1 MEVGCQIAILKFA
14 LSLSHKL
21 TQMDK
26 RIHTL
31 IFIYVI
37 YLAIAL
43 TMVFSTT
50 GQKMLT
56 MMLFG
61 GGGAL
66 ILLIY
71 YFIWQQSRVKE

>member
-1 MEVGCQIAILKFA
+1 MVARLQILKFA
-14 LSLSHKL
+14 LSLPLKQN
-21 TQMDK
+21 QMDK

-43 TMVFSTT
+43 FMVFSTT

-61 GGGAL
+61 GGGIL
-66 ILLIY
+66 ILLIF
-71 YFIWQQSRVKE
+71 YFVWQQSRVKE

>member
-1 MEVGCQIAILKFA
+1 
-14 LSLSHKL
+14 
-21 TQMDK
+21 MDK

-37 YLAIAL
+37 YLAIAIF
-43 TMVFSTT
+43 MVLSTT
-50 GQKMLT
+50 WLNMLT

-71 YFIWQQSRVKE
+71 YFVWQQSRVKE

>member
-1 MEVGCQIAILKFA
+1 MVARLQILKFA
-14 LSLSHKL
+14 LSSPYKL

-61 GGGAL
+61 GGGFL

-71 YFIWQQSRVKE
+71 YFVWQQSRIKE

>member
-1 MEVGCQIAILKFA
+1 MKFA
-14 LSLSHKL
+14 LYLPHKL